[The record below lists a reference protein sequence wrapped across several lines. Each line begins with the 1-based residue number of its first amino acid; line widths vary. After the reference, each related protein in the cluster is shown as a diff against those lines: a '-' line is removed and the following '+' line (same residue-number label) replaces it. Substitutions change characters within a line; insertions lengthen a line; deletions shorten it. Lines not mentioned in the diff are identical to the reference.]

1 MNGVALQT
9 SCEDKLMT
17 AKLELRE
24 NFKLG
29 GKWADRLTNLEAEDV
44 LSELTV
50 MSQAHD
56 ASHGAGDFQK
66 SVCEKVA
73 WKSAMKKL
81 AHRGI
86 PREKLQ

>member
-1 MNGVALQT
+1 
-9 SCEDKLMT
+9 MT

-24 NFKLG
+24 NFKLD
-29 GKWADRLTNLEAEDV
+29 GKWADRLTNLEAEAL
-44 LSELTV
+44 LSELSA
-50 MSQAHD
+50 MGESHD
-56 ASHGAGDFQK
+56 ASHGKGDFQK

-73 WKSAMKKL
+73 WKSAMTKL